1 MISNNYHMDFSDMKS
16 KVHHHHGEFARQFDI
31 QWVHSRPSSFTP
43 ISILD
48 VLETTADESD
58 YSSEHRGSRSTE
70 TLFSSN
76 CTSPVGSSNMSHSL
90 KSCDFLKIKKNS
102 RSTCASKLSFSN
114 NSNDNVIKLEESNKI
129 LFNVHNNN
137 IRNSCLDNLDM
148 LNKVPYKKL
157 DWNRSFSTKT
167 TECSSSNDSKDYI
180 NEQEEVTT
188 LMLRNFPHPCS
199 SYEPLLEHLKIH
211 GVDIEKDVNFIYIPF
226 AHRKYQSLGFAFVNF
241 VNSKKAEAFLQSSQG
256 TKLFSFENQN
266 RSLHIAPAQKQGMHA
281 NLIHLVETSV
291 HVDNLL
297 EVRHQPLF
305 SNATDD
311 ESSSLQKNVPTCN
324 LFAERIAQLAQIYQ
338 SRPKIRYLLH
348 KLQSFNEI

>member
-1 MISNNYHMDFSDMKS
+1 MASIVLCPYVHACFNASADKFSTIVSTKRIKS
-16 KVHHHHGEFARQFDI
+16 
-31 QWVHSRPSSFTP
+31 
-43 ISILD
+43 
-48 VLETTADESD
+48 
-58 YSSEHRGSRSTE
+58 Y
-70 TLFSSN
+70 
-76 CTSPVGSSNMSHSL
+76 
-90 KSCDFLKIKKNS
+90 DFLKLKKNS
-102 RSTCASKLSFSN
+102 GSARTSKLSFTN
-114 NSNDNVIKLEESNKI
+114 NSTDNLLKSESNKI
-129 LFNVHNNN
+129 LFNIHNNN
-137 IRNSCLDNLDM
+137 NVRNSCIDTIDI
-148 LNKVPYKKL
+148 LNKVSNKKS
-157 DWNRSFSTKT
+157 NKNM
-167 TECSSSNDSKDYI
+167 ECNSSNDSKDLL
-180 NEQEEVTT
+180 NEQEEITT

-211 GVDIEKDVNFIYIPF
+211 GIDIEKDINFIYIPF

-311 ESSSLQKNVPTCN
+311 ESSPAQRHVPTCN